1 MQKRETSPL
10 PPASPPTSPSRDIIY
25 YQRTARVIFRPPVI
39 PRHQEEVPFTFPG
52 LDVAFN
58 CIPSSGMSPMRT
70 LILRRYYEPLGLRP
84 IRHRQR
90 TGISR
95 FDNIIVAP
103 RNRPFFPLSLSLS
116 PFLSP
121 LSLSL
126 ISNTGQNFAAF
137 HPHENRSFRRLR
149 RKYCW
154 FTART
159 RAARWYCLKNSERRE
174 RGKRI
179 NRSSP
184 MFNYRVLICIG
195 TNTGG
200 GVRSRKSLFE
210 SFRFHAFSFLSF
222 LLAFVL
228 ATIIFYRAPTADRSV
243 SSSVNATILQPLY
256 NDRVYTGEEVYI
268 YICACMCV
276 HVCVGFVSMSR

>member
-95 FDNIIVAP
+95 FDNIIVAS
-103 RNRPFFPLSLSLS
+103 RNRPFFPLSLSPLF
-116 PFLSP
+116 FLP
-121 LSLSL
+121 SLSL
-126 ISNTGQNFAAF
+126 FNFQHRAEFRGISPPRKSLVPEIATKILLIHGTNEGSSLILL
-137 HPHENRSFRRLR
+137 EKFR
-149 RKYCW
+149 K
-154 FTART
+154 
-159 RAARWYCLKNSERRE
+159 E

-200 GVRSRKSLFE
+200 GVRSRKSLLE